1 MKEINIKY
9 QCLKDEITNKTL
21 EEFKQKAIEARKVLM
36 SKNGAG
42 KDFTGWVDYPL
53 EIQEKDVE
61 SIKEITSK
69 LHEISRCM
77 VVVGIGGSYLGSKAA
92 IDFLSD
98 YYQNPDY
105 EVIFLGNN
113 VSSQYL
119 KQTLEYLRNTDFC
132 VNIISKSGKT
142 LEPALAFR
150 FVKEL
155 LIEKYGPSYNKYIVA
170 TTSEMSSLVHDEAVE
185 NGYYEFYIPSS
196 IGGRYSIFTAVG
208 LLPLCYA
215 GYDIYEV
222 IKGAINCSQE
232 CLDLPFDD
240 NAAMQYAALRNIFY
254 SNGKVVEALVSYEPK
269 FRFLGEWW
277 KQLYGESEGKNNKG
291 IFPVSLVYS
300 TDLHSL
306 GQYVQ
311 DGIRNMFETVIDVEE
326 DSFEITIP
334 KDENNFDNLNYL
346 AGKKIQFVKNQI
358 VKGVCQAHVSGQV
371 PNILITIKNV
381 SEYSLGYLLY
391 FFMFA
396 CGMSGYILG
405 VNPFNQEGVET
416 YKKNVLTLL
425 KK

>member
-21 EEFKQKAIEARKVLM
+21 EEFKQKTIEARKVLM